1 MHMKEIKKLK
11 MIEMLDKWGEGGGVL
26 NDLNEGVKI
35 KTVPVN
41 KKNLELSATYWW

>member
-1 MHMKEIKKLK
+1 MKEIIKLK
-11 MIEMLDKWGEGGGVL
+11 MIEMLDKWGEGGVL

-41 KKNLELSATYWW
+41 KKNLELSATY